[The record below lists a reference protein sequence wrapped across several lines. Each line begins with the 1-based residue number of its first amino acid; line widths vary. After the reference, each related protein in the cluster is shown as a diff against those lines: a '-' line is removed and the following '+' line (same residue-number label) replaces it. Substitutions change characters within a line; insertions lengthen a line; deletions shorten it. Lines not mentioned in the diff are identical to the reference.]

1 MFDLVLKDL
10 IFHQQLTTVSL
21 WHEDRLK
28 GGVAVVVGGGWT
40 GLMISQRVARN
51 TNSGDLL

>member
-28 GGVAVVVGGGWT
+28 GGVAVVVGGG
-40 GLMISQRVARN
+40 
-51 TNSGDLL
+51 